1 VILDDE
7 DHDGPLNQN
16 IRHSSLFNSFKE
28 LSMTSPLVTR
38 FILASGLL
46 MTLQIPRAEAIG
58 FFGTY
63 TATLWNT
70 PSQFFTDDDWDLFEH
85 SLRDVLDHHSDGE
98 SQAWT
103 NPKSKASGEFT
114 ALKSL
119 VRNGKPCREIKIVAS
134 AGGMRRVTGIA
145 FCKNEEGAWE
155 AVPGKNQK
163 P

>member
-1 VILDDE
+1 MT
-7 DHDGPLNQN
+7 
-16 IRHSSLFNSFKE
+16 SSLYTR
-28 LSMTSPLVTR
+28 LLLVV
-38 FILASGLL
+38 GLL
-46 MTLQIPRAEAIG
+46 MSLQVPRAEAIG

-70 PSQFFTDDDWDLFEH
+70 PSQFFTDADWDLFETT
-85 SLRDVLDHHSDGE
+85 LRDVLDHHVDGE
-98 SQAWT
+98 SKAWT

-119 VRNGKPCREIKIVAS
+119 VKNGKPCREIKIVAS

-155 AVPGKNQK
+155 AVPGKSQK